1 MSDLGDLLEL
11 LHGASER
18 WRTVR
23 TTIWSW
29 RHHGRH
35 MAAWHAW
42 QQNAGGSVTTFGIA
56 ASGND
61 EPEPETSQSQTKLWI
76 DGERVREEHEGD
88 LFPRHGVRA
97 GELWWSYD
105 EHNGAMSNEEAPE
118 VGSGIG
124 EQFRYLF
131 DPASIIGGLRFQP
144 VGRTRIADRT
154 GISVHA
160 VARETDDPYW
170 ALRHLPHGA
179 DDYELVVDDE
189 RGVVLRLAARFGGD
203 DFVIVEL
210 VDVAFDEEFPPE
222 TFAFEPPPGER
233 IRSPHSL
240 WMTRDLTIEETQ
252 REAPFTVWVPSSL
265 EPGWEMTVHYSP
277 GNDRRPTPASVMI
290 HYNRR
295 DTTHPILDS
304 RDRNR

>member
-105 EHNGAMSNEEAPE
+105 EHNGAMLNEEAPE

-124 EQFRYLF
+124 E
-131 DPASIIGGLRFQP
+131 
-144 VGRTRIADRT
+144 
-154 GISVHA
+154 
-160 VARETDDPYW
+160 
-170 ALRHLPHGA
+170 
-179 DDYELVVDDE
+179 
-189 RGVVLRLAARFGGD
+189 
-203 DFVIVEL
+203 
-210 VDVAFDEEFPPE
+210 
-222 TFAFEPPPGER
+222 
-233 IRSPHSL
+233 
-240 WMTRDLTIEETQ
+240 
-252 REAPFTVWVPSSL
+252 
-265 EPGWEMTVHYSP
+265 
-277 GNDRRPTPASVMI
+277 
-290 HYNRR
+290 
-295 DTTHPILDS
+295 
-304 RDRNR
+304 